1 MNLFRRL
8 CNALYKSGFRFD
20 DGSILYHHPL
30 DNVIHNYSGTSPR
43 KIVDIP
49 LLHDQ
54 KSGLERIDTSV
65 SWRWRENFGDDDMER
80 SQDQLLSKEDSQDLC
95 KKLEFFVAKS
105 PKWFEPFTCSEKTM
119 A

>member
-8 CNALYKSGFRFD
+8 YNALYKSGHRFD

-30 DNVIHNYSGTSPR
+30 DNVIRYYSAAGRR

-49 LLHDQ
+49 LLYDQ
-54 KSGLERIDTSV
+54 KSGLERIDASI
-65 SWRWRENFGDDDMER
+65 SWRWRENFGDDNVAR
-80 SQDQLLSKEDSQDLC
+80 PQGQPLSTVELQDLC

-105 PKWFEPFTCSEKTM
+105 PKWFEPFARS
-119 A
+119 